1 MDAYRNTIDTLISR
15 EDGEVVLNGS
25 TGHAAIVIERMLS
38 RALEKMRILTRALDP
53 LIYCDAAVLRSALDF
68 ARTGKALLILIEEYN
83 SSDLKEHD
91 LFVKLAKFENV
102 EIRQIPED
110 LRDPI
115 QINFSLMDDRG
126 FRIEKDERGATAIVS
141 FGNKQMNGR
150 LDKLFKNLWSKST
163 VITNNSAVTA

>member
-38 RALEKMRILTRALDP
+38 RALDKMRILTRSLDP
-53 LIYCDAAVLRSALDF
+53 LIYCDDAVLRSALDF
-68 ARTGKALLILIEEYN
+68 ARSGKELLILIEEY
-83 SSDLKEHD
+83 SDSDIKEND
-91 LFVKLAKFENV
+91 LFVKLGKFSNV
-102 EIRQIPED
+102 EIRQVPED

-115 QINFSLMDDRG
+115 QINFSLMDNRG

-141 FGNKQMNGR
+141 FGNRDMNSR
-150 LDKLFKNLWSKST
+150 LDRLFANLWSKSL
-163 VITNNSAVTA
+163 VVSSNPSVAV